1 MRSFKAALAARMAEA
16 VAAVLILI
24 CALWCVSPAHAMT
37 LTAIGET
44 ACNTS
49 ANTCS
54 TTATGSVASGGT
66 TLVVAT
72 VNYSAPTAIVV
83 SDSAGNCSSA
93 YTTQTANMTSGG
105 FSTTVVAW
113 CTVTSAAI
121 TSGTTTFTM
130 SYTGTA
136 EPLLVAAYSVTGNAQ
151 TTFFDQQATKVT
163 GQWTSG
169 TAVTGST
176 SPALAWSSEDA
187 IVVTTFSAG
196 ATTDSIGTYTGGY
209 ASANAFPAT
218 ASNRPEMWV
227 AKRTVTSGTAQVGF
241 TPTLSASKYGLTQIF
256 MFVNSGALSLGGR
269 TRMLMG
275 VGQ

>member
-1 MRSFKAALAARMAEA
+1 MRSFKAAFAA
-16 VAAVLILI
+16 LIAL
-24 CALWCVSPAHAMT
+24 LWCASPAHGLT

-176 SPALAWSSEDA
+176 SPTLAWSSEDA
-187 IVVTTFSAG
+187 IVVTTIYNS
-196 ATTDSIGTYTGGY
+196 ATTNTIGTYTGGY
-209 ASANAFPAT
+209 ASVSAFPNT
-218 ASNRPEMWV
+218 SVRPGLSV
-227 AKRTVTSGTAQVGF
+227 ARQTVTSGTAQVGF
-241 TPTLSASKYGLTQIF
+241 TPTLSASEYGLTQIF

-269 TRMLMG
+269 SRMLMG